1 MSGALLIGCGGNR
14 VTVQSQPVYQQTAV
28 SQPVDTAQQ
37 SRDRVIAAL
46 KHRLEMDQRPK
57 EFDATLVEGIPVE
70 FPCLEYSM
78 DDADYLR
85 GWGRGEDAD
94 RQTARQYALD
104 EAKMELRYKFLP
116 VPDSIA
122 SLREIVILDSLMLD
136 AEVVCE
142 EYALRESLEPV
153 QYWCGIVLQIP
164 REAYRQ
170 MPGYDSRAVIT
181 TASPGRSCMECRAD
195 DADYFRGW
203 GGGRGT
209 DRQTARQHAL
219 DNAKGDLR
227 SKFIPV
233 PGSIASLCD
242 TARARLDSLLLDAEV
257 VCEEYMLDIFE
268 PWGYE
273 EHWCEIVVQIPREA
287 YRQTRGNDFLHI
299 EFDQKE
305 FQKWIEKRLTEGLQ
319 EPAQDKSDLKPDK

>member
-1 MSGALLIGCGGNR
+1 MSGALLAGCGGNR

-37 SRDRVIAAL
+37 SRDRGIAAL
-46 KHRLEMDQRPK
+46 RHQLEMDQRQK

-85 GWGRGEDAD
+85 GWGVGESAD
-94 RQTARQYALD
+94 RQTARQLALD
-104 EAKMELRYKFLP
+104 EAKMELRHKFLP

-122 SLREIVILDSLMLD
+122 SLREIVMLDSLMLD
-136 AEVVCE
+136 TEVVCE
-142 EYALRESLEPV
+142 EYALRESLDPV

-164 REAYRQ
+164 QEAYRQ

-181 TASPGRSCMECRAD
+181 TATPGRSCMECRAD
-195 DADYFRGW
+195 DADYLRGW

-219 DNAKGDLR
+219 DNAKGYLR
-227 SKFIPV
+227 SKFVPV
-233 PGSIASLCD
+233 PGSMASLRD
-242 TARARLDSLLLDAEV
+242 TARVRLDSLLLDAEV
-257 VCEEYMLDIFE
+257 VCEEYMLDVFE

-273 EHWCEIVVQIPREA
+273 EHWCEIVIQIPREA
-287 YRQTRGNDFLHI
+287 YRQTRGNDFRHI

-305 FQKWIEKRLTEGLQ
+305 FQKWAEKRLTEGLQ